1 MSVITSEIT
10 SMQNMTAMQKAEEM
24 KNRTTSTDTSDPN
37 MFLTLMLQQLQNQD
51 PTQPTDNT
59 EWLAQ
64 LAQYSSLEQMTQM
77 NEGLEN
83 CVEYISA
90 MYADMA
96 YNSEISQTLSMIG
109 KEVTLQIPDEKDS
122 TKYTEVSGT
131 VTEANFKDGTGKIKV
146 NGEYYSIAY
155 ITSIREPGESSAE
168 EPSQLPSS
176 GSDSET
182 ETTTNTAATK
192 QSGTTKSK
200 A

>member
-1 MSVITSEIT
+1 MSMVTSEIT
-10 SMQNMTAMQKAEEM
+10 SMQHMTAVQKAEEM

-90 MYADMA
+90 MYNDMA
-96 YNSEISQTLSMIG
+96 YNSEITQTLSMIG
-109 KEVTLQIPDEKDS
+109 KDVTLQIPDEKDK
-122 TKYTEVSGT
+122 TKFTEVSGT

-155 ITSIREPGESSAE
+155 ITSIREEGEPAPESS
-168 EPSQLPSS
+168 SSTSSS
-176 GSDSET
+176 GS
-182 ETTTNTAATK
+182 NT
-192 QSGTTKSK
+192 STKSANTVSKTQAGAGGSK